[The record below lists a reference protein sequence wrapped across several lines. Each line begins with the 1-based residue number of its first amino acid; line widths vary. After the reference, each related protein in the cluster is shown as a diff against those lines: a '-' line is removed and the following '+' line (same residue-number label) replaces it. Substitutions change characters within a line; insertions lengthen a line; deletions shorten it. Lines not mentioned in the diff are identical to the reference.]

1 MFDVVRTAWAAQS
14 IVPITA
20 ALTILVA
27 SLQSA
32 GGGFIALKCC
42 WLGITWRRGTE
53 HGMDEFSAIGIS
65 AALIL
70 GATVIGNAV
79 AGGAGSPLVPMVA
92 GIGPLNEIVGDVIG
106 SGSYLMLLL
115 SPSYLWHLIV
125 RKARLRAFLARRVS

>member
-1 MFDVVRTAWAAQS
+1 MAFGLVGIAEAANS
-14 IVPITA
+14 VVPITA

-70 GATVIGNAV
+70 GATAIGAAV
-79 AGGAGSPLVPMVA
+79 AGAAGMPLLPVSAGS
-92 GIGPLNEIVGDVIG
+92 
-106 SGSYLMLLL
+106 
-115 SPSYLWHLIV
+115 
-125 RKARLRAFLARRVS
+125 RAVE